1 MTTKIF
7 NRLFAFLAIVLL
19 TAPVYAQ
26 DTLPAPPLPPE
37 NFTLNKDYN
46 LNKTFDKV
54 ELKQKMNK
62 LNLKMADMHKQMFA
76 MNQKLNKQMRLK
88 MKDFDANLNKHFKDF
103 GKDFSGSFNGMV
115 PEINNSIK
123 GFNGKLP
130 DEENKKQ
137 VASGEIIE
145 KIKSYSKT
153 YSVDGNDE
161 LQISNSFG
169 NIVVN
174 TWNKNEFKVDVQ
186 MKFSSSDASMVD
198 DMYQGTTI
206 SDSKTGSVI
215 AFKTNTWS
223 NNRKGGDNNMSISYT
238 IYKPAGNPLNINNKF
253 GSVTLPNMSGR
264 TTLRLQF
271 GNLIA
276 QQLTHSQNDI
286 SIKFTQEKTSTISL
300 LNGGKLKVE
309 FGKFRA
315 GILNNVDADF
325 GFSRVDLEKIKGT
338 VDVNIKYNTLNVGS
352 IDKSAKN
359 VNINSSFAKLNFD
372 FNDSESFDFDITSK
386 MASFDNS
393 SSRAK
398 ITSRIPSEEVRGYS
412 STKNYKGYIGKSNS
426 DNKITITANFGDINF
441 N

>member
-1 MTTKIF
+1 
-7 NRLFAFLAIVLL
+7 
-19 TAPVYAQ
+19 
-26 DTLPAPPLPPE
+26 
-37 NFTLNKDYN
+37 
-46 LNKTFDKV
+46 
-54 ELKQKMNK
+54 
-62 LNLKMADMHKQMFA
+62 
-76 MNQKLNKQMRLK
+76 
-88 MKDFDANLNKHFKDF
+88 
-103 GKDFSGSFNGMV
+103 
-115 PEINNSIK
+115 
-123 GFNGKLP
+123 
-130 DEENKKQ
+130 
-137 VASGEIIE
+137 
-145 KIKSYSKT
+145 
-153 YSVDGNDE
+153 
-161 LQISNSFG
+161 
-169 NIVVN
+169 
-174 TWNKNEFKVDVQ
+174 

-253 GSVTLPNMSGR
+253 GSVILPNMSGR

-372 FNDSESFDFDITSK
+372 FNDGESFDFDITSK

-398 ITSRIPSEEVRGYS
+398 ITSRTPSEEERGYS
-412 STKNYKGYIGKSNS
+412 STKNYKGYIGKNNS